1 MIKKII
7 FICFVF
13 LPFFIFTAHALEPEQ
28 ATGAQGAA
36 TVASNFI
43 SDIWDFFDKDVPEF
57 FQRALAYIIKQVVL
71 FQINAQIE
79 AIKLAWSVSKEI
91 LESFQIASK
100 IASTANA
107 LPQDVKAALV
117 DLRFF
122 DALNIIVQAFIARYV
137 LRFL

>member
-7 FICFVF
+7 YITFIF
-13 LPFFIFTAHALEPEQ
+13 LPLLVFGVHAEQ
-28 ATGAQGAA
+28 ASGVQGAA

-43 SDIWDFFDKDVPEF
+43 NDIWDFFDKDVPEF
-57 FQRALAYIIKQVVL
+57 FERALAYIIKQVVL
-71 FQINAQIE
+71 FKINAQIE
-79 AIKLAWSVSKEI
+79 SMKLAWSISKEV
-91 LESFQIASK
+91 LESFQIGSK

-122 DALNIIVQAFIARYV
+122 DALNIIAQAFIARYV